1 MKLFFRLF
9 FKSLR
14 LILGPILLLL
24 EWLTPPKGIVR
35 AEAEQKLVDQATS
48 KLTLYQFRTCPFCIK
63 VRRAVKRLSLNIE
76 KYDAQHDPQ
85 NREELLNGGGKI
97 KVPCLRIVN
106 EQGETSWVYESSVII
121 KYLQQSFA

>member
-48 KLTLYQFRTCPFCIK
+48 KLALYQFRTCPFCIK
-63 VRRAVKRLSLNIE
+63 VRRTVKRLSLDIE

-85 NREELLNGGGKI
+85 NRQELLNGGGKI

-106 EQGETSWVYESSVII
+106 EQGETSWIYESSVII